1 VVKRRAHNPST
12 QLTVKD
18 GERTSWLKRLVP
30 ALDWLVH
37 YERNNLP
44 GDALAGVIVATLL
57 IPQGMAYALLAGLP
71 PQFGLYASLLP
82 LAVYALLGSR
92 RVVAVGPVA
101 MVSLLI
107 ATGVAELAEPGSAR
121 YLAFATATALVVGGM
136 QIAMGAARL
145 GVLTKFLSHPVLSGF
160 SSAAS
165 AIMV

>member
-1 VVKRRAHNPST
+1 
-12 QLTVKD
+12 VKD

-37 YERNNLP
+37 YERKNLP
-44 GDALAGVIVATLL
+44 GEALAGVIVAALL

-82 LAVYALLGSR
+82 LAVYALLGSS